1 LLVTVLSDVAIAR
14 AALSVFTAADAVVA
28 VAIALAESGGNPEA
42 HNPVPPDDSWGLWQI
57 NMRGA
62 LGPDRR
68 AKLGLTRNAELTD
81 PAVCAR
87 AAALVKREQG
97 WDAWSVYLH
106 KTHVQ
111 YLTRAQVAVA
121 QARGAQAPGQ
131 RIGRLLTQ
139 GCQGDDVRAVQ
150 RLVGAHAD
158 GVYGPETAERVRR
171 WQGLHHLDSD
181 GVFGPASTRAAGW
194 TWTGTTVRA

>member
-1 LLVTVLSDVAIAR
+1 MTVLSDVAIAR

-28 VAIALAESGGNPEA
+28 VAIALAESGGDPEA

-81 PAVCAR
+81 PATNAR
-87 AAALVKREQG
+87 AAALIKRESG
-97 WDAWSVYLH
+97 WGAWSTYLH
-106 KTHVQ
+106 SDHVRF
-111 YLTRAQVAVA
+111 LTRGQVAVA
-121 QARGAQAPGQ
+121 TARGSQAPGQ

-139 GCQGDDVRAVQ
+139 GCEGDDVRAVQ
-150 RLVGAHAD
+150 RLVGARAD
-158 GVYGPETAERVRR
+158 GVYGPDTAALVRR
-171 WQGLHHLDSD
+171 WQGLHHLTAD

-194 TWTGTTVRA
+194 TWTGAAA